1 MRFIQ
6 TLPVLGFALASAS
19 NTLNRAGLVMD
30 APVRRQVDVVSG
42 VFTKVSSDVTA
53 LDTAI
58 TSFSG
63 DGSGLTSASN
73 TLLADIKS
81 GTTTISN
88 SQPLDLTGATG
99 IATSVTGLNSTISK
113 TIDDLIAKKSAIVS
127 AGLGGQIYQSLVD
140 QQSASK
146 ALSDATTSK
155 APTAL
160 QSVAAQLSQ
169 GILDSLARGVAAYQD
184 QQGQSGSSA
193 PAGSSSAA
201 APSSSAVASSSAA
214 ASTSQAAPTT
224 AGGAATSAA
233 PAPTS
238 KSGGYSTTAGAPPAS
253 FTGAANV
260 QSPMIGM
267 ALAAAG
273 LVAAL

>member
-1 MRFIQ
+1 M
-6 TLPVLGFALASAS
+6 GFALASAS
-19 NTLNRAGLVMD
+19 NTLNR
-30 APVRRQVDVVSG
+30 RQVDVVSG
-42 VFTKVSSDVTA
+42 VFSTVSSDVTA

-58 TSFSG
+58 NSFSG
-63 DGSGLTSASN
+63 DGSALTSAS
-73 TLLADIKS
+73 TSLLADIKS

-146 ALSDATTSK
+146 GLSDATTSK

-160 QSVAAQLSQ
+160 QSVAAELSQ

-184 QQGQSGSSA
+184 QQGTGGSSA
-193 PAGSSSAA
+193 PAGSSSVA
-201 APSSSAVASSSAA
+201 APTSGAASSSAVAS
-214 ASTSQAAPTT
+214 ASKTAPTT
-224 AGGAATSAA
+224 AAGVATSATA
-233 PAPTS
+233 GPTS
-238 KSGGYSTTAGAPPAS
+238 KSGGHSTASASATAPAS